1 MSEEHKTMRIK
12 DIAEAL
18 HLSVSTVSKALNGA
32 FDLSKETK
40 EMVLEYAKANG
51 YKSRDERLSVKNKRR
66 LCLIFEDANENPNNV
81 ILPLS
86 VSFSKYAA
94 MNNFEVIQTPL
105 SSITDSYNKFMAKNN
120 FDGAFILGF
129 NYNSHL
135 DLADSKYPTVL
146 YDNTLI
152 GEKISNINNDN
163 LNSFKA
169 LVDTLHNL
177 GHEKIGFIHGDK
189 ASFVSNERF
198 AGYIIGLGM
207 NDLQFNPD
215 YVYYGE
221 FNQESGCAAASYFKD
236 LDCTAII
243 CASDTI
249 ALGLMHG
256 LKEYGIKIPNDI
268 SVTGYD
274 GLEIGKFVTPSLTTI
289 TQDLDLI
296 GEKAFGQIA
305 SMIMNRTSQRI
316 VVNGK
321 ITLRESIGPVK
332 KN

>member
-1 MSEEHKTMRIK
+1 MSLRIK
-12 DIAEAL
+12 DIADAL

-40 EMVLEYAKANG
+40 EMVLEYARANG
-51 YKSRDERLSVKNKRR
+51 YKSRDERLSVKNRRR

-86 VSFSKYAA
+86 VSFSKYAS
-94 MNNFEVIQTPL
+94 MNNFEVIQTPV
-105 SSITDSYNKFMAKNN
+105 SSITTSYDEFMAKNN
-120 FDGAFILGF
+120 FDGSFILGF
-129 NYNSHL
+129 NYNSTL
-135 DLADSKYPTVL
+135 DLTNTKYPTVL

-152 GEKISNINNDN
+152 GDKISNINNDN
-163 LNSFKA
+163 LNSFVS
-169 LVDTLHNL
+169 LVDTLYKL
-177 GHEKIGFIHGDK
+177 GHKKIGFIHGDK

-207 NDLQFNPD
+207 NDLEFNPK
-215 YVYYGE
+215 YVYYGQ
-221 FNQESGCAAASYFKD
+221 FNQESGYEAANYFKD
-236 LDCTAII
+236 LDCTAVI

-256 LKEYGIKIPNDI
+256 LKEYGFKIPEDI
-268 SVTGYD
+268 SITGYD
-274 GLEIGKFVTPSLTTI
+274 GLELGKFVTPSLTTV

-321 ITLRESIGPVK
+321 IELRDSIGPVK
-332 KN
+332 E